1 MPVDFIAA
9 NKYDFHVLMDNDSK
23 VVEQY
28 NVEGI
33 PTKFIIDKTGT
44 IRFKSIGFDGSDD
57 KLVSE
62 LSAMID
68 MTKSM

>member
-1 MPVDFIAA
+1 
-9 NKYDFHVLMDNDSK
+9 MDDDSK
-23 VVEQY
+23 VVDEFK
-28 NVEGI
+28 VTGM

-62 LSAMID
+62 LSEMID
-68 MTKSM
+68 MAKSL